1 MRTQKIVLF
10 RCGRDIV
17 LFRCGRKYCPFSM
30 RTRYIASLPAGDLRH
45 RWWLFVGIEGLD
57 CAGYFAVVECVGQG
71 HFELLYR

>member
-1 MRTQKIVLF
+1 MRAQILFFFDADAILSFFDADANIVLS
-10 RCGRDIV
+10 RCGRDV
-17 LFRCGRKYCPFSM
+17 SRPYRL
-30 RTRYIASLPAGDLRH
+30 DLRH